1 MVDGRPCLGVC
12 RTSGRLAAW
21 AEAAFWDPD
30 EARRGEAIHAVG
42 PYRHA
47 DSVAVLTEVAIS
59 DPETSNRYQAVQS
72 LWYAAADGVDEDG
85 AAREALDMAL
95 DDVDP
100 AVAELAQQALDD
112 LSALE
117 LRRAATQ

>member
-1 MVDGRPCLGVC
+1 MCL
-12 RTSGRLAAW
+12 TSGRLAAW
-21 AEAAFWDPD
+21 AETALWDPD
-30 EARRGEAIHAVG
+30 EVRRGEAIHAVG
-42 PYRHA
+42 LYRHA
-47 DSVAVLTEVAIS
+47 DSVAVLTELAIS

-112 LSALE
+112 LSALA